1 MNFIVFIPSDS
12 SDKTLLNRMRNI
24 MFSYMEY
31 IYTCSHACKITEHS
45 CLGVGPPLTL
55 PPPPPARTI
64 PPTALPSTSTGNT
77 PYSDVT
83 GLKTVKKDGK
93 VRKIHLNVFNCY
105 TEFSKRK
112 GDKLIGFSSEIVSFG
127 SLG

>member
-1 MNFIVFIPSDS
+1 M
-12 SDKTLLNRMRNI
+12 
-24 MFSYMEY
+24 
-31 IYTCSHACKITEHS
+31 TEHPY
-45 CLGVGPPLTL
+45 LGVGPSLL
-55 PPPPPARTI
+55 LAPPPPARTI